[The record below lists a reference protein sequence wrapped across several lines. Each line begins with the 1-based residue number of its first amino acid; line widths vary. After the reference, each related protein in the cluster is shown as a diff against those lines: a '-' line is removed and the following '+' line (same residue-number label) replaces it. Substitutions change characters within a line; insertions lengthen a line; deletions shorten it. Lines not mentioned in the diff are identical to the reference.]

1 MIPKFLNSV
10 IGKMELSF
18 IKIVRT
24 MDKAGLRERSKVH
37 AMFEI
42 SIKHSNEDV
51 KQAIGYSSLEHR
63 EKTRI
68 YIHICLFYRYVDI

>member
-18 IKIVRT
+18 IKIGET
-24 MDKAGLRERSKVH
+24 MDKVVLRERSKIY
-37 AMFEI
+37 AIFEI

-51 KQAIGYSSLEHR
+51 KQAIGYNSLEHR

-68 YIHICLFYRYVDI
+68 HTHLFIL